1 MTVLFET
8 KSFNRNFAFSKI
20 FFTNAFTHYFV
31 SDTIVFVSFNS
42 NEVYW

>member
-8 KSFNRNFAFSKI
+8 KSFNRNFAFSKM
-20 FFTNAFTHYFV
+20 FFTNAYFV